1 MSRRTGKGRDATPSI
16 AHVYEGPEVLSSL
29 LARAG
34 SRRAADEVADVFRR
48 AQARGEARSQV
59 IPQLF
64 DEEPRFESPDEARR
78 LYGNL
83 FGLWD
88 QLAAG
93 RGAADDAPAPAPAPA
108 AAGAEPEVAIAEVVP
123 LPERGSQP
131 GEVLES
137 ELVEAVWRHLDAM
150 APRELQR
157 RRDRWANAQPDL
169 YGWVD
174 SVELPEGAT
183 FAVHDLVFE
192 AWSMFDHAFGD
203 RLEAVSFRELR
214 ALEEEPPELE
224 AEQPALA
231 AYVSEQLDLL
241 GDEEPSFSPE
251 DRAEVERVLA
261 IAGVA
266 LGRSVR
272 QRS

>member
-1 MSRRTGKGRDATPSI
+1 MSRRPGKGREATPAV
-16 AHVYEGPEVLSSL
+16 AHVYEGPEVLTSL

-34 SRRAADEVADVFRR
+34 SRQAADEVADAFRR
-48 AQARGEARSQV
+48 AQVRGEPRSSV
-59 IPQLF
+59 IPRLF
-64 DEEPRFESPDEARR
+64 EEEPRFESPDDARR

-88 QLAAG
+88 RLAAG
-93 RGAADDAPAPAPAPA
+93 GGTEDDAPAPAPTAGPA
-108 AAGAEPEVAIAEVVP
+108 PEVAIAEVPP
-123 LPERGSQP
+123 LPERGAQP

-137 ELVEAVWRHLDAM
+137 ELVEAVWRHLDGAP
-150 APRELQR
+150 PREVQR
-157 RRDRWANAQPDL
+157 QRDRYANGQPDL
-169 YGWVD
+169 VAWLE
-174 SVELPEGAT
+174 SVAVAEVAT
-183 FAVHDLVFE
+183 FAVNDLVFE
-192 AWSMFDHAFGD
+192 AWAMFDQAFGD

-214 ALEEEPPELE
+214 ALEQEPPELE

-241 GDEEPSFSPE
+241 AEE
-251 DRAEVERVLA
+251 DRAFGPDQRRDVDRVLA

-266 LGRSVR
+266 LARAVR